1 MTASLLAFLPVA
13 LLLTLIPGADTALV
27 TRNALAM
34 GLRGARWTILG
45 IAAGCL
51 THATMSALGL
61 SAILATSAR
70 AYEAVKLVGAVYL
83 VWIGV
88 QSIRQARAGGR
99 PGSLAGVGD
108 TSADSSTAG
117 LRPSA
122 RNDTDSGLRPSARN
136 DTDSGLRPSARND
149 TDSGLRPSARNDTS
163 RSNSERAERV
173 EEPATLPPHEGHP
186 FTQGF
191 LTNILNPK
199 VALFYLTFLPQ
210 FIPAGAPVL
219 RTSLLLAMIHN
230 LLGFAWLSLYARF
243 VDRLRVTLARPAV
256 KGWLERV
263 TGGALVLLG
272 ARLAWDRR

>member
-1 MTASLLAFLPVA
+1 
-13 LLLTLIPGADTALV
+13 
-27 TRNALAM
+27 
-34 GLRGARWTILG
+34 
-45 IAAGCL
+45 
-51 THATMSALGL
+51 MSALGL

-70 AYEAVKLVGAVYL
+70 AYETVKLVGAAYL
-83 VWIGV
+83 LWIGV
-88 QSIRQARAGGR
+88 QSIRQAGR
-99 PGSLAGVGD
+99 PASTETADVA
-108 TSADSSTAG
+108 SAAPRG
-117 LRPSA
+117 A
-122 RNDTDSGLRPSARN
+122 
-136 DTDSGLRPSARND
+136 
-149 TDSGLRPSARNDTS
+149 
-163 RSNSERAERV
+163 
-173 EEPATLPPHEGHP
+173 HP

-230 LLGFAWLSLYARF
+230 LLGFAWLSLYAQF

>member
-1 MTASLLAFLPVA
+1 MTSSLLAFVPVA

-27 TRNALAM
+27 TRNALAL

-45 IAAGCL
+45 ILTGCL
-51 THATMSALGL
+51 IHATASALGL

-70 AYEAVKLVGAVYL
+70 AYEAVKLAGAAYL
-83 VWIGV
+83 VWIGI
-88 QSIRQARAGGR
+88 QSIRHAGSDRGS
-99 PGSLAGVGD
+99 GSLD
-108 TSADSSTAG
+108 
-117 LRPSA
+117 SA
-122 RNDTDSGLRPSARN
+122 RDDRGRHP
-136 DTDSGLRPSARND
+136 
-149 TDSGLRPSARNDTS
+149 
-163 RSNSERAERV
+163 ERAQRV
-173 EEPATLPPHEGHP
+173 EGSAPDHP
-186 FTQGF
+186 FMHGF

-230 LLGFAWLSLYARF
+230 VLGFAWLSLYARF
-243 VDRLRVTLARPAV
+243 VDRLRSALTRPVV

-263 TGGALVLLG
+263 TGGVLVTIG

>member
-1 MTASLLAFLPVA
+1 MTSTLLAFIPVA

-27 TRNALAM
+27 TRNALALGM
-34 GLRGARWTILG
+34 PGARWTILG
-45 IAAGCL
+45 ILTGCL
-51 THATMSALGL
+51 IHATASALGL

-70 AYEAVKLVGAVYL
+70 AYETVKLVGAAYL

-88 QSIRQARAGGR
+88 QGIRNAQNDGA
-99 PGSLAGVGD
+99 P
-108 TSADSSTAG
+108 DS
-117 LRPSA
+117 PS
-122 RNDTDSGLRPSARN
+122 RG
-136 DTDSGLRPSARND
+136 
-149 TDSGLRPSARNDTS
+149 
-163 RSNSERAERV
+163 
-173 EEPATLPPHEGHP
+173 GHP

-230 LLGFAWLSLYARF
+230 ALGFAWLSIYARF
-243 VDRLRVTLARPAV
+243 VDRLRVALTRPVV

-272 ARLAWDRR
+272 ARLAWSRR

>member
-1 MTASLLAFLPVA
+1 MTASLLAFIPVA

-27 TRNALAM
+27 TRNALALGM
-34 GLRGARWTILG
+34 RGARWTILG
-45 IAAGCL
+45 ILTGCL
-51 THATMSALGL
+51 IHASASALGL

-70 AYEAVKLVGAVYL
+70 AYETVKLVGAAYL

-88 QSIRQARAGGR
+88 QGIRNARDDR
-99 PGSLAGVGD
+99 SGD
-108 TSADSSTAG
+108 TSPSFGETATVSQPRRPAAPQPRSS
-117 LRPSA
+117 
-122 RNDTDSGLRPSARN
+122 
-136 DTDSGLRPSARND
+136 
-149 TDSGLRPSARNDTS
+149 
-163 RSNSERAERV
+163 
-173 EEPATLPPHEGHP
+173 GHP

-230 LLGFAWLSLYARF
+230 ALGFVWLSIYARF
-243 VDRLRVTLARPAV
+243 VDRLRSALTRPVV
-256 KGWLERV
+256 KAWLERV

-272 ARLAWDRR
+272 ARLAWSRR

>member
-1 MTASLLAFLPVA
+1 MTASLLAFIPVA

-27 TRNALAM
+27 TRNALAL

-45 IAAGCL
+45 IMTGCL
-51 THATMSALGL
+51 IHATTSALGL

-70 AYEAVKLVGAVYL
+70 AYETVKLVGAAYL

-88 QSIRQARAGGR
+88 QAIRNAQGDQGY
-99 PGSLAGVGD
+99 GSLDGVHPERSRRARDDGG
-108 TSADSSTAG
+108 ARST
-117 LRPSA
+117 RRHP
-122 RNDTDSGLRPSARN
+122 
-136 DTDSGLRPSARND
+136 
-149 TDSGLRPSARNDTS
+149 
-163 RSNSERAERV
+163 ERAQRV
-173 EEPATLPPHEGHP
+173 EGYVPGHP
-186 FTQGF
+186 FMQGF

-230 LLGFAWLSLYARF
+230 VLGFAWLSVYARF
-243 VDRLRVTLARPAV
+243 VDRLRTALTRPVV
-256 KGWLERV
+256 KAWLERV
-263 TGGALVLLG
+263 TGGALVALG

>member
-1 MTASLLAFLPVA
+1 VTASLLAFIPVA
-13 LLLTLIPGADTALV
+13 LLLALIPGADTALV
-27 TRNALAM
+27 TRNALSLGAC
-34 GLRGARWTILG
+34 GARWTIIG
-45 IAAGCL
+45 ICTGCL
-51 THATMSALGL
+51 IHATASALGL

-70 AYEAVKLVGAVYL
+70 AYEMVKYVGAAYL

-88 QSIRQARAGGR
+88 QGIWQARGDGGADPSTSLGMTT
-99 PGSLAGVGD
+99 PGG
-108 TSADSSTAG
+108 
-117 LRPSA
+117 
-122 RNDTDSGLRPSARN
+122 
-136 DTDSGLRPSARND
+136 
-149 TDSGLRPSARNDTS
+149 
-163 RSNSERAERV
+163 
-173 EEPATLPPHEGHP
+173 GHP

-243 VDRLRVTLARPAV
+243 VDRLRVTLTRPVV
-256 KGWLERV
+256 KGWIERV

-272 ARLAWDRR
+272 ARLAWSRR